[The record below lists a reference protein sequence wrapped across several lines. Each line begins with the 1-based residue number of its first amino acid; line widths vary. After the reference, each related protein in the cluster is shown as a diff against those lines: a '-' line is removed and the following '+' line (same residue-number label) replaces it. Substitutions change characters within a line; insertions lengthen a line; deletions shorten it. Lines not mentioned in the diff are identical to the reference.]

1 MCRLDE
7 KDGKMNEMKGS
18 VERRPVSLTV
28 NGQLWTIVVEARM
41 TMLDALREEL
51 ALTGAKKCCDRG
63 EGGACTVHVDGRRVL
78 SCMTLAAIQCRERC
92 SSIECT
98 SARHTA

>member
-28 NGQLWTIVVEARM
+28 NGQLCTIVVEARM
-41 TMLDALREEL
+41 TLLDALREEL
-51 ALTGAKKCCDRG
+51 ALTGAKKGCDRG
-63 EGGACTVHVDGRRVL
+63 EGGACTVDVGGRRVL
-78 SCMTLAAIQCRERC
+78 SCMTLAVMQDRNR
-92 SSIECT
+92 
-98 SARHTA
+98 SATIDELKTD